1 MIRLTGIF
9 VLMAIVFAGQS
20 LAAQKILQVE
30 KKNSPKTRKFYIGD
44 EIVFRLDDEK
54 SWYTRTI
61 RDIRP
66 EEGIILVE
74 DGIIRLDEITSLK
87 NVPGSQAG
95 TTIGN
100 MLLTFGLGWVLFSVI
115 DSLADEEKDFT
126 LGLDQFSIP
135 ALGSGALV
143 RGIWGDQQFK
153 IGDKWRL
160 RLLDIS
166 FGSQ

>member
-1 MIRLTGIF
+1 MIRLAGVFI
-9 VLMAIVFAGQS
+9 LMAICLLTQPLF
-20 LAAQKILQVE
+20 AQKILQVE
-30 KKNSPKTRKFYIGD
+30 KKNSPKTRKFYIGN
-44 EIVFRLDDEK
+44 EIVFRLGEDK

-74 DGIIRLDEITSLK
+74 DGIVRIDEITSLK

-100 MLLTFGLGWVLFSVI
+100 MLLTFGLGWMLFSAI
-115 DSLADEEKDFT
+115 DSLVSEDKDFT
-126 LGLDQFSIP
+126 IGLDAFSIP
-135 ALGSGALV
+135 ALGSGALI
-143 RGIWGDQQFK
+143 RGIWGNQQFK